1 MVLASLKRDLFRRNL
16 AALVVV
22 SDYEYDYEH
31 EQEQERLDIGGV
43 GMKHPVSVVSVH
55 R

>member
-1 MVLASLKRDLFRRNL
+1 VT
-16 AALVVV
+16 ALWDVF
-22 SDYEYDYEH
+22 DYDDDYDYDYEQEH
-31 EQEQERLDIGGV
+31 EHERLDISGV

>member
-1 MVLASLKRDLFRRNL
+1 LD
-16 AALVVV
+16 
-22 SDYEYDYEH
+22 DDDEYEH
-31 EQEQERLDIGGV
+31 EHDHERLDIGGV